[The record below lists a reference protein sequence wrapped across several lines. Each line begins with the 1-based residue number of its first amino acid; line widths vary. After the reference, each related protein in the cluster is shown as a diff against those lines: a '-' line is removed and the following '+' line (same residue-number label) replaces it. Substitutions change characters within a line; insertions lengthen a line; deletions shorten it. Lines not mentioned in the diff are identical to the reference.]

1 MDPTK
6 LSHEQL
12 KQLPAMKP
20 PAGHRTNFANP
31 GIDGSNATEAIIGL
45 ALLTG
50 LTVLV
55 LCLRLYAKIVIL
67 RTTGWDDCE

>member
-6 LSHEQL
+6 LSHGQL
-12 KQLPAMKP
+12 KQLPAIKP

-31 GIDGSNATEAIIGL
+31 RIDGSNATEAIISL

-67 RTTGWDDCE
+67 RTTVWDDCE